1 MFPALR
7 NLGKDTVTRKLVV
20 PFILACA
27 AALALAFT
35 GPATGVAQFV
45 GPVSGTVVNGTD
57 GGATPSGLTVFFLA
71 TGESG
76 SLLHSGQ
83 TETGPNGEF
92 SFSDV
97 PLNGSRYLF
106 NVPYSGIDYRQV
118 VASAGGATPVLEGI
132 TLTVYETTHD
142 VSVIQVSRQ
151 VLVIAGVDPKARMVS
166 ALEFVRFSNTSDH
179 TLQPD
184 LAAAAPMMSFMRFSL
199 PPQTSDLNVNS
210 DLPAGEVISVGTGF
224 AVTSPITPGGHN
236 VEFSF
241 AFPYDGDTLSYQQNL
256 LLGAA
261 VYQLMVPEALSS
273 IQVSPLNP
281 AAPVDIQGTPY
292 RVWEIKDSGVR
303 QGFTLELTNLPQ
315 PSRADR
321 LAASLSSA
329 ALWQIVIP
337 VTLGAGLA
345 VALALGILNRP
356 RPATAQPG
364 GGDGSSAGIATTSS
378 GVSGPGQPET
388 REELVL
394 QLALL
399 DQRFES
405 GQEPHEDYNST
416 RQALKERILELTR
429 ATGSGAHR
437 SSSNTG

>member
-1 MFPALR
+1 MFPAAD
-7 NLGKDTVTRKLVV
+7 NLGTATVTRKPVV

-27 AALALAFT
+27 AALALVFA
-35 GPATGVAQFV
+35 GPATGNAQSV
-45 GPVSGTVVNGTD
+45 GSVSGTVVNGTE
-57 GGATPSGLTVFFLA
+57 GGAVPSGLTVFFLA
-71 TGESG
+71 TDE
-76 SLLHSGQ
+76 LDALVHSGQ

-92 SFSDV
+92 SFPNV
-97 PLNGSRYLF
+97 PLDGSRYLF
-106 NVPYSGIDYRQV
+106 NVPYSGVDYRQV
-118 VASAGGATPVLEGI
+118 VTSAEVTTPVPGGI

-166 ALEFVRFSNTSDH
+166 ALEFVRFSNTSDR

-184 LAAAAPMMSFMRFSL
+184 LAAAAPMMSFIRFSL
-199 PPQTSDLNVNS
+199 PPQTSELNVNS

-241 AFPYDGDTLSYQQNL
+241 AFPYDGDSVSYRQNL
-256 LLGAA
+256 LQGAA
-261 VYQLMVPEALSS
+261 VYQLMIPEALSS
-273 IQVSPLNP
+273 IRVNALKP

-292 RVWEIKDSGVR
+292 KVWEIKDSAAR
-303 QGFTLELTNLPQ
+303 QGFTLELTNLRQ
-315 PSRADR
+315 PSLADR

-345 VALALGILNRP
+345 VALVLGIVNRP
-356 RPATAQPG
+356 RPVTTQLGSG
-364 GGDGSSAGIATTSS
+364 GGIETTSS
-378 GVSGPGQPET
+378 EVPGQGHPGT
-388 REELVL
+388 REDLVL

-405 GQEPHEDYNST
+405 GQEPPEDYNST
-416 RQALKERILELTR
+416 RQALKERIMELTR
-429 ATGSGAHR
+429 ATEFGTAP
-437 SSSNTG
+437 SSPDRG